1 MPVITSAQ
9 SVELAPQ
16 DRGQRLFTYRPDM
29 SIYQNQKFYISIQ
42 QNSFEFRVEEDV
54 VESSFGIQYIQA
66 DYGGENLSTSTYIVF
81 SPPDVQGGTRIAA
94 TPVITTGTITSVE
107 ITTTGSGYIYQPI
120 CTVIDPTNLNNVTTS
135 SIQLLYVLDPLTES
149 TATITY
155 NRGSITAGIQQFRT
169 PPTSVDQSLFA
180 LECDVFDIEQ
190 NKMPQ
195 DNGFNFNQF
204 DYLNKVKLFTTST
217 VGQHYKLWTMPK
229 FFPVFIR
236 SSENK
241 GSGVETNSV
250 IQGQKTSTRIPSPL
264 MVYIHDKTFT
274 SVSQLSWHL
283 FMNSQTPTDFLRGPS
298 ASDWSPTVI
307 ASQMSTWAGPTKE
320 PVYKLI
326 EEIWC
331 VVPDGSVNAG
341 DPVTVQVHTHPNI
354 KKVYVEQVVGI
365 PDRLEVKLTNGTGT
379 FKILTSTLDPGDIAS
394 VKVGFK
400 YWTNV
405 ETVTKI
411 LS

>member
-29 SIYQNQKFYISIQ
+29 GIYQNQKFYISIQ
-42 QNSFEFRVEEDV
+42 QNSFEFKVEEDV
-54 VESSFGIQYIQA
+54 IESAFGIGHIQI
-66 DYGGENLSTSTYIVF
+66 DRGGENLSTSTYLVF
-81 SPPDVQGGTRIAA
+81 SPPDVQGGTRIVG

-107 ITTTGSGYIYQPI
+107 ITTTGSGYIYQPT
-120 CTVIDPTNLNNVTTS
+120 CTVIDPTDPNNITTS
-135 SIQLLYVLDPLTES
+135 SVQLLYIIDPATETTS
-149 TATITY
+149 TVTY

-169 PPTSVDQSLFA
+169 PPSSVDQSLFA
-180 LECDVFDIEQ
+180 LECDVFDIEK

-195 DNGFNFNQF
+195 DNGFNFSQF

-217 VGQHYKLWTMPK
+217 IGQHYKLWTMPK

-241 GSGVETNSV
+241 GSGIETNPI
-250 IQGQKTSTRIPSPL
+250 IQGQKTSTRVPSPL

-274 SVSQLSWHL
+274 SISQLSWHL
-283 FMNSQTPTDFLRGPS
+283 FMNSQTPHDYLRGPS
-298 ASDWSPTVI
+298 ASEWDTGII
-307 ASQMSTWAGPTKE
+307 ASQMAAWAGPVKE

-326 EEIWC
+326 EEVWC
-331 VVPDGSVNAG
+331 VVPAEDVTAG
-341 DPVTVQVHTHPNI
+341 NPVTVQLHTHPNI
-354 KKVYVEQVVGI
+354 KKLYVEQVCGV

-379 FKILTSTLDPGDIAS
+379 FKILTTTLEPGETAS
-394 VKVGFK
+394 AKVGFK